1 MPAPVTS
8 QLCKNG
14 DPGPQSFASQLPE
27 PHADLG
33 RFDLDRQTISVT
45 GPVDANLTAGGRQRQ
60 TSTLACLSPL
70 PSLIQMPFDERVQAG
85 IEIKQ
90 GSRVPVPVDDR
101 VSARGDLAW
110 AISVGGIGVVGF
122 AVLLLFTW
130 YYAATL
136 FLIFAGML
144 LGVALNAMTNLLGRV
159 IQLPHALRL
168 TIVCLVLA
176 GLLSGVVFLGGTTI
190 AQQAKVLS
198 DTIKSQL
205 VTVKGFLEKNGI
217 DTGYFDLGNPAATAP
232 GSPSSETPAAAP
244 ARTLPSAS
252 EFASSGG
259 AIVSQTLKLLLG
271 TLSAVGNFFIVLFLG
286 LTFAAQPN
294 VYRKGLLFMAPARHR
309 DRATIIVDRIGDTL
323 ERWLIAQ
330 ILTMAAVFLVT
341 WIGLALIGIQ
351 SSFILGIQA
360 GLLAFIPTV
369 GALLAGLI
377 VVLASLASGWVAALS
392 AFLLFLGVHAL
403 ESYILTPIIQ
413 RQALDIPPATLF
425 AFQILLGVVFGIW
438 GLALALPLMAIV
450 KVMID
455 YFKAE
460 EITPAAAAA

>member
-1 MPAPVTS
+1 M
-8 QLCKNG
+8 
-14 DPGPQSFASQLPE
+14 SFSDKTIEQ
-27 PHADLG
+27 G
-33 RFDLDRQTISVT
+33 R
-45 GPVDANLTAGGRQRQ
+45 
-60 TSTLACLSPL
+60 PL
-70 PSLIQMPFDERVQAG
+70 PNSVEN
-85 IEIKQ
+85 
-90 GSRVPVPVDDR
+90 R

-122 AVLLLFTW
+122 AALLLFAW
-130 YYAATL
+130 YFAATL
-136 FLIFAGML
+136 FLVFAGML
-144 LGVALNAMTNLLGRV
+144 LGVALNAMSNLLGRV
-159 IQLPHALRL
+159 IRLPHALRL

-205 VTVKGFLEKNGI
+205 VTVKGFLEKNGV
-217 DTGYFDLGNPAATAP
+217 DTSYFNLGNASTAPAA
-232 GSPSSETPAAAP
+232 GSPASEAPAPAAP
-244 ARTLPSAS
+244 RNLPSAS

-271 TLSAVGNFFIVLFLG
+271 TVSAVGNFFIVLFLG
-286 LTFAAQPN
+286 LTFAAQPS
-294 VYRKGLLFMAPARHR
+294 VYRSGLLFLTPARQR
-309 DRATIIVDRIGDTL
+309 PRATIIVDRIGETL

-392 AFLLFLGVHAL
+392 AFGLFLGVHAL
-403 ESYILTPIIQ
+403 ESYVLTPIIQ

-460 EITPAAAAA
+460 EAAPVAAAA